1 MSESD
6 GVTHVRF
13 DGAPGDVIFI
23 AAVKSSGSKHMTFED
38 TNTTHTSSTH
48 MVYDNGIV
56 SLFTNALFA
65 IISIPILRRL
75 LITKSNKNVAEQVA
89 ASDC

>member
-13 DGAPGDVIFI
+13 DGTPGDVIFI

-38 TNTTHTSSTH
+38 TNTTHSSTTY
-48 MVYDNGIV
+48 MAYDNSLV
-56 SLFTNALFA
+56 SLFAHALFT

-75 LITKSNKNVAEQVA
+75 LMTKSNENVAEQVA
-89 ASDC
+89 ASDR